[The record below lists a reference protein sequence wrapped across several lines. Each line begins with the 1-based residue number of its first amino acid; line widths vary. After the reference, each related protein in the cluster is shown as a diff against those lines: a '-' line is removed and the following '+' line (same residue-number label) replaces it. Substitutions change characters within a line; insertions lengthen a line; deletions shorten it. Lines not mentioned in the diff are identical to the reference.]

1 MPLRVNV
8 GLSKKVGEEN
18 FGSRGASVNLEL
30 ELDSNLA
37 NEPGKLQDKI
47 RQLFGLVRTSLTEE
61 LNGASNGHAS
71 AAATNGAAAKPP
83 ANTRRA
89 TQSQIK
95 ALHAIAK
102 DRRLDLGSLLNER
115 FRVNR
120 PDDLS
125 IKQASELI
133 SSLQGATQEGRER

>member
-37 NEPGKLQDKI
+37 NEPGKLQERI
-47 RQLFGLVRTSLTEE
+47 RQLFGLVRTSLAEE
-61 LNGASNGHAS
+61 LNGASNGRSNAPPS
-71 AAATNGAAAKPP
+71 NGAQPKPP
-83 ANTRRA
+83 ANFRRA
-89 TQSQIK
+89 TQSQVK

-102 DRRLDLGSLLNER
+102 DRRLNLVALLDER

-125 IKQASELI
+125 IKQASDLI
-133 SSLQGATQEGRER
+133 SSLKTAEEGRQR

>member
-1 MPLRVNV
+1 MPLRVNI

-61 LNGASNGHAS
+61 LNGAANGHAS
-71 AAATNGAAAKPP
+71 PPPNNGTAAKPQ

-102 DRRLDLGSLLNER
+102 DRRLNLASLLNER
-115 FRVNR
+115 FRV
-120 PDDLS
+120 
-125 IKQASELI
+125 
-133 SSLQGATQEGRER
+133 

>member
-37 NEPGKLQDKI
+37 NEPGKLQERI
-47 RQLFGLVRTSLTEE
+47 RQLFGLVRTSLAEE
-61 LNGASNGHAS
+61 LNGASNGHTS
-71 AAATNGAAAKPP
+71 SLLSNGSQPKPP
-83 ANTRRA
+83 ANFRRA
-89 TQSQIK
+89 TQSQVK

-102 DRRLDLGSLLNER
+102 DRRLNLVALLDER

-125 IKQASELI
+125 IKQASDLI
-133 SSLQGATQEGRER
+133 SSLKTAEEGGQR